1 MAEDVIEDAKEAV
14 ADAAEATGTDKPD
27 LKQQASDFAK
37 QAAERAKTAAAEGKA
52 RAGEALHTA
61 SRLMDDAAKAV
72 DEKLGSSYGQY
83 AHSAAEKIA
92 DFGDTLQTKELD
104 ELIEDAQN
112 FVRKSPAIA
121 IGIAAALGFVVARLV
136 KAGLDHEE
144 SADPGD
150 GNPA

>member
-1 MAEDVIEDAKEAV
+1 MAEDVIEQAEQTAETASGEDA
-14 ADAAEATGTDKPD
+14 KPD

-37 QAAERAKTAAAEGKA
+37 QAADKARTAAADGKA
-52 RAGEALHTA
+52 RAGDALHTA

-72 DEKLGSSYGQY
+72 DEKLGSQYGQY

-92 DFGDTLQTKELD
+92 GLGDTLQTKEID

-112 FVRKSPAIA
+112 FVRKSPAVA

-136 KAGLDHEE
+136 KAGLDHN
-144 SADPGD
+144 DGD
-150 GNPA
+150 GAAPADGDPA